1 MIQRGVTLLE
11 LLIALALLL
20 AMTALIAPAMVNR
33 LDERAFENAAEVVRQ
48 QLLLA
53 RAHAAL
59 TGRPVEVLY
68 RSDPSRVIARRF
80 EPDAD
85 ELPAEGGAVGP
96 AGLDEAQEF
105 EATLA
110 EAWAYRQLPEQMRCS
125 HERPLAFDA
134 ADPDLAAGLRE
145 ARQAQATSPAALRLA
160 VYMPDGSTLLGRP
173 IWLSDDDGRLIGLV
187 INHWTGLPTLER
199 VSDTPDLEVIEED
212 EAEES
217 EPPQRPL
224 EDQAESIDA
233 AKDEP
238 VEQEPEPDPESAL
251 EEESQP
257 ELGWHGQALLARAC
271 LALAHAP
278 WANKFAHDTRS
289 GEP

>member
-1 MIQRGVTLLE
+1 MTRRRGVTLLE

-53 RAHAAL
+53 RAHAAS

-85 ELPAEGGAVGP
+85 ELPAENGAVG
-96 AGLDEAQEF
+96 AVGIDEQQF
-105 EATLA
+105 EATLP
-110 EAWAYRQLPEQMRCS
+110 EPWAYRQLPEQMQCS
-125 HERPLAFDA
+125 HERPLKIDA
-134 ADPDLAAGLRE
+134 AGPELGPGLRQ
-145 ARQAQATSPAALRLA
+145 ARQAEAESPATLRLA
-160 VYMPDGSTLLGRP
+160 VYMPDGSALLGDP
-173 IWLSDDDGRLIGLV
+173 IWLSDDDGRLIQLV

-199 VSDTPDLEVIEED
+199 VADTPEPDVVEED

-217 EPPQRPL
+217 EPPQPPL
-224 EDQAESIDA
+224 EDQAEPIETA
-233 AKDEP
+233 EDEP
-238 VEQEPEPDPESAL
+238 VEQEPEPEREPDPEL
-251 EEESQP
+251 DE
-257 ELGWHGQALLARAC
+257 
-271 LALAHAP
+271 
-278 WANKFAHDTRS
+278 DT
-289 GEP
+289 EP